1 MQRGRNA
8 EAPWKIPTTGWL
20 DITMRVYHRISAN
33 RMGLIAAGIAFYGL
47 LALFP
52 SITAAVAMVGIFYE
66 SGSLLDS
73 AEWFLVALPE
83 AASDIIGTQIT
94 EVASASDD
102 ALGLTAVIAL
112 AFAFWSASKGVASF
126 IEGTN
131 AIYDEKEKRGFFKL
145 RLITLALTVAMIS
158 SLALSVLMVAA
169 IPTALAV
176 FGDAPFWQ
184 NIAMIVRWP
193 IMLVIGVL
201 GIAVLYRFA
210 PSRRD
215 AKWKWLTPGAVF
227 ACVLWVTATLGFS
240 YYVQSFG
247 TYNETFGALGG
258 VVIMLTWLWISA
270 FVVLLGA
277 QLDAEIEAQTK
288 LDTTVGPDRPMGKRG
303 AVKADTLGESY
314 EKFEPER
321 YDEKS
326 SQVADE

>member
-1 MQRGRNA
+1 M
-8 EAPWKIPTTGWL
+8 TGWL

-52 SITAAVAMVGIFYE
+52 SITAAVVAMVGIFYE

-314 EKFEPER
+314 EKFEPEG
-321 YDEKS
+321 YDEKPPL
-326 SQVADE
+326 VADE